1 MIEYL
6 NNIYVLPL
14 ISTIIGTLI
23 IYLYDKFEK
32 KQYTSA
38 IYLRIALLLYFSAF
52 WTLYISNY
60 LPLFI
65 SSTSSISSNIQ
76 SGGSIDPQTLMP
88 QGNDLSKHFE
98 QFKTGVPTF

>member
-38 IYLRIALLLYFSAF
+38 IYLRIALLLYISAF
-52 WTLYISNY
+52 GTFYISNN

-65 SSTSSISSNIQ
+65 TSTSSISSNIQ